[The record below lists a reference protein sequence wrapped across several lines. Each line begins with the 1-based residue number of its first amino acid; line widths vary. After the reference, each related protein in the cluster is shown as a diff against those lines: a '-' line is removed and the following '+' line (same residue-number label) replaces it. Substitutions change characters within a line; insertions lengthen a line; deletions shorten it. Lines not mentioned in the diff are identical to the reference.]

1 MELILKE
8 DVDNLGF
15 KDEVVV
21 VKNGFGRN
29 FLIPK
34 GKAVLATN
42 STKKILAENLKQ
54 QSKKN
59 EKLVNEAQKIANA
72 LSKIDLKI
80 STKEGDGDKLFGSIN
95 SKKLSEALA
104 KKGKDLDKKY
114 IIIPG
119 RNIRRMGSYEA
130 TLRLHRDV
138 VIKYP
143 FEITAEAKKKSD
155 K

>member
-8 DVDNLGF
+8 DIDNLGF

-29 FLIPK
+29 FLIPT
-34 GKAVLATN
+34 GKAILATD
-42 STKKILAENLKQ
+42 SAKKILAENLKQ
-54 QSKKN
+54 RTKKD
-59 EKLVNEAQKIANA
+59 EKLVKEAQKLANA
-72 LSKIDLKI
+72 ISNIDLKI
-80 STKEGDGDKLFGSIN
+80 SAKVGEGDKLFGSIN
-95 SKKLSEALA
+95 SKNLSDALS
-104 KKGKDLDKKY
+104 KEGKDLDKKY

-119 RNIRRMGSYEA
+119 RNIKRMGNYEA
-130 TLRLHRDV
+130 ILRLHRDV

-143 FEITAEAKKKSD
+143 FEIIAEKKNKSD

>member
-42 STKKILAENLKQ
+42 STKKILAEKFKQ

-59 EKLVNEAQKIANA
+59 EKLVNEAQKLAN
-72 LSKIDLKI
+72 
-80 STKEGDGDKLFGSIN
+80 
-95 SKKLSEALA
+95 
-104 KKGKDLDKKY
+104 
-114 IIIPG
+114 
-119 RNIRRMGSYEA
+119 
-130 TLRLHRDV
+130 
-138 VIKYP
+138 
-143 FEITAEAKKKSD
+143 EI
-155 K
+155 